1 MVSGMNVSLLVDAMD
16 LFTRTDAANA
26 ATQLLLRADPTLEA
40 LSAARGEA
48 RMMLED
54 SEEEWLINDLRLA
67 DEALSIGERMR
78 S

>member
-1 MVSGMNVSLLVDAMD
+1 MVSGLNVSLLADAMD
-16 LFTRTDAANA
+16 LVTRTDATTA
-26 ATQLLLRADPTLEA
+26 ATQLLLRPDSTLEA

-54 SEEEWLINDLRLA
+54 SEEEWLSDTLRQA
-67 DEALSIGERMR
+67 DEALSIAERLR

>member
-1 MVSGMNVSLLVDAMD
+1 MNVSLLGDAMD
-16 LFTRTDAANA
+16 WVTRTDAASA
-26 ATQLLLRADPTLEA
+26 ATQLLLRADSTLEA

-54 SEEEWLINDLRLA
+54 SEEEWLINSLRLA
-67 DEALSIGERMR
+67 DEALSVAEPIR